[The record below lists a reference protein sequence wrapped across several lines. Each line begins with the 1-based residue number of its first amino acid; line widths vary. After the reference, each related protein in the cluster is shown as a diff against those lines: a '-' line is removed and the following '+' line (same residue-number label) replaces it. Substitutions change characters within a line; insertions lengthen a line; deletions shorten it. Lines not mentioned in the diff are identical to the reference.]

1 MTIYIVDNYANEPA
15 LQAYKTLDGAKLGL
29 LEQYTKGCLPRM
41 VDCIKGGEST
51 NETLDSIQED
61 LHTILAHGFVE
72 DFAYIH
78 ECELEE

>member
-1 MTIYIVDNYANEPA
+1 MTIYIIDNYAKEPVF
-15 LQAYKTLDGAKLGL
+15 QAYKTLDGAKLGL
-29 LEQYTKGCLPRM
+29 LEQYTKECLPRM
-41 VDCIKGGEST
+41 VDYIKGGESA

-61 LHTILAHGFVE
+61 LHAILAHGFVE